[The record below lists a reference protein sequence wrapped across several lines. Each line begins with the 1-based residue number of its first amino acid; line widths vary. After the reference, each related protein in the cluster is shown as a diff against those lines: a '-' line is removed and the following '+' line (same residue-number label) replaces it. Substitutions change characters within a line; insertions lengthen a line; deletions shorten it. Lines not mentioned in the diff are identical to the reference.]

1 MLNFASDY
9 TEGCHPK
16 VLEALTR
23 TNMEQLTGYGTD
35 IYSDR
40 AKEKIRAF
48 VGHPEAEIFF
58 LTGGT
63 QTNQT
68 VIDTTLRMYE
78 GVVAVQSGHVNCHE
92 AGAIES

>member
-35 IYSDR
+35 IYSDLSL
-40 AKEKIRAF
+40 I
-48 VGHPEAEIFF
+48 HI
-58 LTGGT
+58 
-63 QTNQT
+63 
-68 VIDTTLRMYE
+68 
-78 GVVAVQSGHVNCHE
+78 
-92 AGAIES
+92 

>member
-40 AKEKIRAF
+40 AKEKIRAKRKESF
-48 VGHPEAEIFF
+48 YRDYVSALLCEARRLGITKEELKEMLF
-58 LTGGT
+58 
-63 QTNQT
+63 QE
-68 VIDTTLRMYE
+68 R
-78 GVVAVQSGHVNCHE
+78 
-92 AGAIES
+92 

>member
-48 VGHPEAEIFF
+48 IGHPEAKIFF

-63 QTNQT
+63 QHFIRQKIYFRLTIYFRLMQT
-68 VIDTTLRMYE
+68 R
-78 GVVAVQSGHVNCHE
+78 SP
-92 AGAIES
+92 

>member
-23 TNMEQLTGYGTD
+23 SNMEQLTGYGTD
-35 IYSDR
+35 IYTER
-40 AKEKIRAF
+40 AKNKIRKFTGCPDAD
-48 VGHPEAEIFF
+48 IFF

-68 VIDTTLRMYE
+68 VIDTSLHMYE
-78 GVVAVQSGHVNCHE
+78 GVISAQSGHVN
-92 AGAIES
+92 